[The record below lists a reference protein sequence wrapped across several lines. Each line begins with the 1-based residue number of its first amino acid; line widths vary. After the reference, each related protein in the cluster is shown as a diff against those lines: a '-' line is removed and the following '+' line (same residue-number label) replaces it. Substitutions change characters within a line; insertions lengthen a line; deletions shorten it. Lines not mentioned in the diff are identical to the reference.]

1 MNQRIL
7 IAIIKLMFIA
17 LACGFAYILFKG
29 AAQPDLQST
38 FVNSNELAAQPEF
51 ANIAPGETA
60 MRRVNG
66 HATWITRVDATLLA
80 QMREVPTVASATACP
95 LQTGLC
101 FLNARTAVSGIL
113 FSYTDAAPPQLASSI
128 AWFGGYVD
136 PTNGAV
142 FDRLGRTYLSAK
154 QAPETLES
162 MRAVQF

>member
-7 IAIIKLMFIA
+7 VTTIKLMFIA
-17 LACGFAYILFKG
+17 LAFGFAYILFKG
-29 AAQPDLQST
+29 AAQPDLHST
-38 FVNSNELAAQPEF
+38 LVDSIDLASQPEF

-66 HATWITRVDATLLA
+66 VATWVTRVDAPLLA
-80 QMREVPTVASATACP
+80 QMREVPTVASVTACP

-113 FSYTDAAPPQLASSI
+113 FSYTDTAPPQLASSI

-142 FDRLGRTYLSAK
+142 FDRLGRAYSTNE
-154 QAPETLES
+154 QAPETVES
-162 MRAVQF
+162 MGLLQF